1 MMPKFFF
8 LILLTTVGMNL
19 AYGQSGQP
27 KPYTPGESKPYTP
40 GESTLYTP
48 REIKLAYKKGTRSP
62 DGRPGPNYWQNHGR
76 YEITIDVA
84 PPNRLVR
91 GTEKITYFNNS
102 PDTLHI
108 IDFRLTVNI
117 HKPGAVRLSQ
127 EDSTYLNSGV
137 YIDSYAENGQQRPW
151 RRQENDGT
159 WRLLRL
165 ATPLAPHDSLRL
177 DVGWHYLAS
186 LKSNREG
193 MIDSTTYFLA
203 YAYPRVA
210 VYDDYNGWDRMDFTD
225 EQEFYND
232 FNDYILHV
240 NVPENFVVWATG
252 DLQNPNDVLQP
263 AYARK
268 LAASY
273 THDDIVRIASPAEI
287 YGGKVTAQKP
297 VNTWTWTA
305 SNITDV
311 AFGLSDH
318 FAWDASS
325 VVVDDATH
333 RRASVQSAYNDTA
346 RDFHHMVEYGRHAL
360 DWLSHNWPG
369 VAYPFPKTTVFQGY
383 AGMEYPMMANDETY
397 EDPLFARFVAEHE
410 IAHSYFPFYMG
421 INESR
426 YGFMDEGWATTFEY
440 LIGQADLGVEKAKDF
455 YKEFRVNYY
464 TYDPSAVEDIPIIT
478 PGDALKGITL
488 GSNEYGKPSLA
499 YLAVK
504 DLLGDELFK
513 KCLHTYMDRWHGKHP
528 IPWDFF
534 YAFNDAAGQDLNW
547 FWNNWFFTNNY
558 PDIAI
563 DSVIQT
569 KGIVNNSPKRI
580 ASVTIHNIG
589 GFYIPFDIVL
599 HYTDGTS
606 SSEHEKPDIWKM
618 DERKVTAWVDIDT
631 GKTLA
636 SVELETGIFVDAD
649 SSDNKWQSK

>member
-1 MMPKFFF
+1 MPKLFFV
-8 LILLTTVGMNL
+8 ILLAAVGMNL
-19 AYGQSGQP
+19 AYGQSGQ
-27 KPYTPGESKPYTP
+27 
-40 GESTLYTP
+40 STLYTP

-76 YEITIDVA
+76 YEITIDAA
-84 PPNRLVR
+84 PPDRLVR

-102 PDTLHI
+102 PDTLKI
-108 IDFRLTVNI
+108 IVFRLTVNI
-117 HKPGAVRLSQ
+117 HKPGVVRLGN
-127 EDSTYLNSGV
+127 EDSTYLNPGV
-137 YIDSYAENGQQRPW
+137 HIDNYAENGQQRPW
-151 RRQENDGT
+151 RGQDHDGT
-159 WRLLRL
+159 WRFLRL
-165 ATPLAPHDSLRL
+165 ATPLAPHDSVRL

-210 VYDDYNGWDRMDFTD
+210 VYDDYSGWDHMDFTD

-240 NVPENFVVWATG
+240 NVPKNFVVWATG

-287 YGGKVTAQKP
+287 YGGKVTTQKP

-305 SNITDV
+305 NNITDV

-325 VVVDDATH
+325 VVVDDATG

-346 RDFHHMVEYGRHAL
+346 KDFHHMVEYGRHSL

-397 EDPLFARFVAEHE
+397 EDPTFARFVAEHE

-440 LIGQADLGVEKAKDF
+440 LIAQVDLGAEKAREN
-455 YKEFRVNYY
+455 YKEFRINYY
-464 TYDPSAVEDIPIIT
+464 TYDPSAAEDIPIIT
-478 PGDALKGITL
+478 PGDALKGVTL
-488 GSNEYGKPSLA
+488 GTNEYGKPSLA

-534 YAFNDAAGQDLNW
+534 YSFNDAAGQDLNW
-547 FWNNWFFTNNY
+547 FWSNWYFSTNY
-558 PDIAI
+558 LDIAVGNVVTNKKMANI
-563 DSVIQT
+563 DV
-569 KGIVNNSPKRI
+569 R
-580 ASVTIHNIG
+580 NIG
-589 GFYIPFDIVL
+589 GFPIPFDVL
-599 HYTDGTS
+599 LNYTDGSTKTA
-606 SSEHEKPDIWKM
+606 HQTPAVWKSNQQQATITVPL
-618 DERKVTAWVDIDT
+618 DE
-631 GKTLA
+631 GKTLT
-636 SVELETGIFVDAD
+636 SLVLDTGIFVDAD
-649 SSDNKWQSK
+649 SSDNKWQAK

>member
-1 MMPKFFF
+1 MPKFFF
-8 LILLTTVGMNL
+8 VILLAAVGMNL
-19 AYGQSGQP
+19 AYGQSGQ
-27 KPYTPGESKPYTP
+27 
-40 GESTLYTP
+40 STLYTP
-48 REIKLAYKKGTRSP
+48 REVKLAYKKGTRSP

-76 YEITIDVA
+76 YEITIDAA
-84 PPNRLVR
+84 PPDRLVR

-102 PDTLHI
+102 PDTLKI
-108 IDFRLTVNI
+108 IVFRLTVNI
-117 HKPGAVRLSQ
+117 HKPGVTRLGN
-127 EDSTYLNSGV
+127 EDSTYLNPGV
-137 YIDSYAENGQQRPW
+137 HIDNYAENGQQRPW
-151 RRQENDGT
+151 RGQDHDGT
-159 WRLLRL
+159 WRFLRL
-165 ATPLAPHDSLRL
+165 ATPLPPHDSVRL

-210 VYDDYNGWDRMDFTD
+210 VYDDYNGWDHMDFTD

-240 NVPENFVVWATG
+240 NVPKNFVVWATG

-305 SNITDV
+305 NNITDV

-325 VVVDDATH
+325 VVVDDATG

-346 RDFHHMVEYGRHAL
+346 KDFHHMVEYGRHSL

-397 EDPLFARFVAEHE
+397 EDPTFARFVAEHE

-440 LIGQADLGVEKAKDF
+440 LIGQVDLGAEKALEN
-455 YKEFRVNYY
+455 YKEFRINYY
-464 TYDPSAVEDIPIIT
+464 TYDPSAAEDIPIIT
-478 PGDALKGITL
+478 PGDALKGVTIGT
-488 GSNEYGKPSLA
+488 NEYGKPSLA

-534 YAFNDAAGQDLNW
+534 YSFNDAAGQDLNW
-547 FWNNWFFTNNY
+547 FWSNWYFSTNY
-558 PDIAI
+558 LDIAVGNVVTNKKTANI
-563 DSVIQT
+563 DV
-569 KGIVNNSPKRI
+569 R
-580 ASVTIHNIG
+580 NIG
-589 GFYIPFDIVL
+589 GFPIPFDVL
-599 HYTDGTS
+599 LNYTDGTKKNA
-606 SSEHEKPDIWKM
+606 HQTPAVWKSNQQQATITVPL
-618 DERKVTAWVDIDT
+618 DE

-636 SVELETGIFVDAD
+636 SLVLDTGIFVDAD
-649 SSDNKWQSK
+649 SSDNKWQAK

>member
-1 MMPKFFF
+1 MMSKII
-8 LILLTTVGMNL
+8 LVVLLTAAGMNL
-19 AYGQSGQP
+19 TYGQ
-27 KPYTPGESKPYTP
+27 
-40 GESTLYTP
+40 STLYTP
-48 REIKLAYKKGTRSP
+48 RDIKLAYKKGTRSP

-76 YEITIDVA
+76 YEITINAA
-84 PPNRLVR
+84 PPDRLIR

-102 PDTLHI
+102 PDTLKI
-108 IDFRLTVNI
+108 IVFRLTVNI
-117 HKPGAVRLSQ
+117 HKPGAVRLGQ
-127 EDSTYLNSGV
+127 EDSTYLNPGV
-137 YIDSYAENGQQRPW
+137 HIDSYAENGQQRAW
-151 RRQENDGT
+151 RRQEHDGT
-159 WRLLRL
+159 WRFLRL
-165 ATPLAPHDSLRL
+165 ATPLPPHDSVRL

-210 VYDDYNGWDRMDFTD
+210 VYDDYNGWDHMDFTD
-225 EQEFYND
+225 LQEFYND

-240 NVPENFVVWATG
+240 NVPKNFIVWATG
-252 DLQNPNDVLQP
+252 DLQDPNDVLQP
-263 AYARK
+263 AYAGK

-273 THDDIVRIASPAEI
+273 THDDVVRIASPAEI

-305 SNITDV
+305 NDITDM

-325 VVVDDATH
+325 VVVDDATG

-346 RDFHHMVEYGRHAL
+346 KDFHHMVEYGRHSL

-383 AGMEYPMMANDETY
+383 AGMEYPMMANDETS
-397 EDPLFARFVAEHE
+397 EDTVFARFVAEHE

-426 YGFMDEGWATTFEY
+426 YGFMDEGWATTFEF
-440 LIGQADLGVEKAKDF
+440 LIGTVDMGAERAKEF

-464 TYDPSAVEDIPIIT
+464 TYDPSAAEDLPIIT
-478 PGDALKGITL
+478 PGDALKGVSL
-488 GSNEYGKPSLA
+488 GTNEYGKPSLG

-504 DLLGDELFK
+504 DMLGDELFK

-534 YAFNDAAGQDLNW
+534 YSFNDAAGQDLNW
-547 FWNNWFFTNNY
+547 FWSNWFFSNNY
-558 PDIAI
+558 LDIAVG
-563 DSVIQT
+563 SVNVGPSTRDINGGARVKNAT
-569 KGIVNNSPKRI
+569 VIVR
-580 ASVTIHNIG
+580 NIG
-589 GFYIPFDIVL
+589 GLAIPFDVVL
-599 HYTDGTS
+599 HYTDGTTKTA
-606 SSEHEKPDIWKM
+606 HQTPAVWKKDQQQATVIVPL
-618 DERKVTAWVDIDT
+618 DE
-631 GKTLA
+631 GKTLT
-636 SVELETGIFVDAD
+636 SLQLDTGIFVDAD
-649 SSDNKWQSK
+649 SSDNKWQAKY